1 MIHQLN
7 RHIIGHITIACT
19 SFLLALPTC
28 ILAESNIDPTT
39 GNDQQQDSPAAQETF
54 DINLVSG
61 VNLAL
66 SAKKRLGQAL
76 GTAQKADIQLT
87 LAESDFELKVTPK
100 GDAGFVGG
108 GKAGGG
114 TTIASG
120 IEFSKR
126 FTHGTRLVF
135 YPSIAKIAKDYLQ
148 NLKAT
153 ITQPLL
159 RGFGKE
165 YTLSSLYGAQFSD
178 RTARRSLH
186 LAQVRVILQAVQSM
200 FEVSKQMKLVEYDT
214 ETLERLKKFCVST
227 EMKEK
232 IGLCDSLDVY
242 RAKTELK
249 RAEDALN
256 SSLEHLGDAKDSLR
270 ETLALPLDL
279 PINVKVAIE
288 YSPVDISID
297 EAISTAL
304 KNRIELD
311 QVEDQLMETRRLQR
325 IAKKNLW
332 PELNL
337 VIDYSNYGRD
347 ELFSNTWTNR
357 RESKWGIGF
366 TTSANVERV
375 NETAAYQQSVIA
387 VDEAGINVAQTKDNI
402 VLEVK
407 RTLRT
412 LDRAVDKISV
422 QEAQIL
428 NAQSEYHLARLK
440 FEHGLANNFDLIQA
454 EKNLISAQTA
464 LIGAIIEHKIN
475 EFKLLAALG
484 TLVDKPECCR

>member
-1 MIHQLN
+1 M
-7 RHIIGHITIACT
+7 
-19 SFLLALPTC
+19 LPLTNKYLHFIFKTVIFC
-28 ILAESNIDPTT
+28 IPLFSYAEANDPLH
-39 GNDQQQDSPAAQETF
+39 DSEIQQQGDEAQEVF
-54 DINLVSG
+54 EINLVKG

-66 SAKKRLGQAL
+66 SAKKRLGQAYGSL
-76 GTAQKADIQLT
+76 QKAEIAAT
-87 LAESDFELKVTPK
+87 LAGNEFDLKITPK

-108 GKAGGG
+108 GRAGGG
-114 TTIASG
+114 MTVATG
-120 IEFSKR
+120 VELSKK
-126 FTHGTRLVF
+126 FTHGTRIAF

-148 NLKAT
+148 NLKT
-153 ITQPLL
+153 SITQPLL

-165 YTLSSLYGAQFSD
+165 YTLSALYGAQFAD
-178 RTARRSLH
+178 RTARRSLY
-186 LAQVRVILQAVQSM
+186 LTQVRVIIQAVQAM
-200 FEVSKQMKLVEYDT
+200 LEVTKQKTLVEFDR
-214 ETLERLKKFCVST
+214 ETYERLKKFCIST

-256 SSLEHLGDAKDSLR
+256 SSLERFGDAKDTLR

-279 PINVKVAIE
+279 PVEVNVPIE
-288 YSPVDISID
+288 FNPVDISVE

-304 KNRIELD
+304 HNRIELD
-311 QVEDQLMETRRLQR
+311 QVEDQFMETKRLQR

-337 VIDYSNYGRD
+337 VVDYTNYGRD
-347 ELFSNTWTNR
+347 EVFSNSWTSR

-366 TTSANVERV
+366 TTNANIERF
-375 NETAAYQQSVIA
+375 NETAAYEQSIIA
-387 VDEAGINVAQTKDNI
+387 VDDAGINVAQTNDNI
-402 VLEVK
+402 VIEVK

-412 LDRAVDKISV
+412 LSRAEEKIGV

-428 NAQSEYHLARLK
+428 NARSEYHLARLK

-464 LIGAIIEHKIN
+464 LINAIIEHKIT

-484 TLVDKPECCR
+484 TLVDKPQGCR